1 RDQNIQERRDLFPW
15 ITERFVFFS
24 LALGAAGT
32 IALAFL
38 SEVPTVGTA
47 LHLVSSWLKVGLIAA
62 VILYKKDKKVRPLL
76 TALGLYVPASAVAAL
91 SSGHSP
97 VSLDAI
103 VPIALVATCF
113 N

>member
-1 RDQNIQERRDLFPW
+1 MNRLPIHVQAIEAPRCLEAVAAVWLAWQSARDQNIQERRDLFPW

-62 VILYKKDKKVRPLL
+62 VILYKKDKKV
-76 TALGLYVPASAVAAL
+76 
-91 SSGHSP
+91 H
-97 VSLDAI
+97 
-103 VPIALVATCF
+103 
-113 N
+113 